1 MVVFGRAHAV
11 KTLLSLILS
20 AILAAAPAAEAPAKS
35 RLSWKDASPVLDAMR
50 ELLPP
55 ALARRANGSAAWET
69 WLESEDA
76 QIRARL
82 ERGEEDSLVNFLLF
96 GASFT
101 QQPRLVRP
109 DVGRKT
115 EELVA
120 ARISDLLRALEA
132 PGANEHL
139 LYARSLLARKGY
151 RLGGVAARQQA
162 ARYLLGQLARVR
174 QEQQEYKRELALA
187 LSLPDATRQFA
198 ARSTLYR
205 DRGLSLDT
213 SLAPNFAAEEALKE
227 LKARGLLKPG
237 AIRRAAVIGPGLEF
251 TDKRG
256 GYDYYPPQTLQ
267 PFALMD
273 TLLRLRLAAPGL
285 QVTSLDI
292 SPRLNAHLAHA
303 RRLAAKGR
311 GYRIE
316 LPLDA
321 AVTWSPGFRGYWQN
335 FGRYVGTAVAPK
347 TPPPTAG
354 RVEARAV
361 LVRPDFV
368 ARLQPVD
375 LNVIVE
381 HLDLPESERL
391 DLIVA
396 TNVFVYY
403 DAFRQALALANIE
416 RMLQRG
422 GVLLS
427 NNALPELPTSAV
439 RSAGYTTVVYSDRPE
454 DGDHMIWYA
463 RR

>member
-1 MVVFGRAHAV
+1 
-11 KTLLSLILS
+11 LILGAALSVAS
-20 AILAAAPAAEAPAKS
+20 ASEAPPPKS
-35 RLSWKDASPVLDAMR
+35 RLSLKDALPVLEAMR

-55 ALARRANGSAAWET
+55 SLARTAEGSAVWET

-76 QIRARL
+76 QVRARL

-101 QQPRLVRP
+101 SRPRLVRP
-109 DVGRKT
+109 DVEGRT

-120 ARISDLLRALEA
+120 ARVSDLLRALES
-132 PGANEHL
+132 PGRNEHL
-139 LYARSLLARKGY
+139 LHARSVLERKGY
-151 RLGGVAARQQA
+151 RLGTLAARQEA
-162 ARYLLGQLARVR
+162 ARYLLEQLARVTR
-174 QEQQEYKRELALA
+174 EQQQYKRELALV

-227 LKARGLLKPG
+227 LQVRGLLKPG
-237 AIRRAAVIGPGLEF
+237 AVRRAAVIGPGLEF

-273 TLLRLRLAAPGL
+273 TLLRLHLAAPGF

-292 SPRLNAHLAHA
+292 SPRLNAHLARA
-303 RRLAAKGR
+303 RRLAAQGR

-321 AVTWSPGFRGYWQN
+321 AVTWSPGFRAYWQN
-335 FGRYVGTAVAPK
+335 FGRYVGSAVAPK
-347 TPPPTAG
+347 KPPATAG
-354 RVEARAV
+354 RVEVRAV
-361 LVRPDFV
+361 RVRPDFV
-368 ARLQPVD
+368 ARLRSVD
-375 LNVIVE
+375 LNIVVE
-381 HLDLPESERL
+381 HLALAESERL

-416 RMLQRG
+416 QMLRKG

-439 RSAGYTTVVYSDRPE
+439 RSAGYATVVYSDRPG
-454 DGDHMIWYA
+454 DGDHMIWYV
-463 RR
+463 RH

>member
-1 MVVFGRAHAV
+1 M
-11 KTLLSLILS
+11 KILLSLILS
-20 AILAAAPAAEAPAKS
+20 AILSAAPAPQAPPAKS
-35 RLSWKDASPVLDAMR
+35 RLSFQDALPVLAAMQ
-50 ELLPP
+50 ELLPE
-55 ALARRANGSAAWET
+55 ALARRADGSGAWET

-101 QQPRLVRP
+101 KRPRLVRP
-109 DVGRKT
+109 DVEGKT

-120 ARISDLLRALEA
+120 ARISDLLRALES

-139 LYARSLLARKGY
+139 LYARSLLERKGH
-151 RLGGVAARQQA
+151 RLGSAAARQEA
-162 ARYLLGQLARVR
+162 ARYLLEQLARVSR
-174 QEQQEYKRELALA
+174 EQQEYKRELALA

-213 SLAPNFAAEEALKE
+213 SLAPSFAVEEALKE

-237 AIRRAAVIGPGLEF
+237 AVRRAAVIGPGLEF

-303 RRLAAKGR
+303 RRLAAKRR

-321 AVTWSPGFRGYWQN
+321 AVAWRPGFRTYWQN
-335 FGRYVGTAVAPK
+335 FGRYVGAAVTPMR
-347 TPPPTAG
+347 PPPTAG

-361 LVRPDFV
+361 RVRPDFV

-375 LNVIVE
+375 LNVMVE

-391 DLIVA
+391 DLIIA

-416 RMLQRG
+416 RMLRSG

-427 NNALPELPTSAV
+427 NNALPELPASAV
-439 RSAGYTTVVYSDRPE
+439 RSAGYTTVVYSDRPD
-454 DGDHMIWYA
+454 DGDHMVWYV

>member
-1 MVVFGRAHAV
+1 VVSGRAQLV
-11 KTLLSLILS
+11 KTPPTLVLIAILS
-20 AILAAAPAAEAPAKS
+20 AAPPPEAPPAKS
-35 RLSWKDASPVLDAMR
+35 RLSFKEALPVLAAMQG
-50 ELLPP
+50 LLPP
-55 ALARRANGSAAWET
+55 ALTRPADGIAVWET
-69 WLESEDA
+69 WLDAEDA
-76 QIRARL
+76 QVRARL
-82 ERGEEDSLVNFLLF
+82 ERGEEDSLVNLLLF

-101 QQPRLVRP
+101 QRPRLVRP
-109 DVGRKT
+109 DPEGKT
-115 EELVA
+115 EELIA
-120 ARISDLLRALEA
+120 ARISDLLRALES
-132 PGANEHL
+132 PDANEHL
-139 LYARSLLARKGY
+139 LHARSVLERRGY
-151 RLGGVAARQQA
+151 RLGSVTARQEA
-162 ARYLLGQLARVR
+162 ARYLLAQLARVSR
-174 QEQQEYKRELALA
+174 EQQEYKQELSLA
-187 LSLPDATRQFA
+187 LSVPDATRQFA

-213 SLAPNFAAEEALKE
+213 SLLPNFAIEEALKE
-227 LKARGLLKPG
+227 LKARGLLQPG
-237 AIRRAAVIGPGLEF
+237 AVRRAAVIGPGLEF

-273 TLLRLRLAAPGL
+273 TLLRLRLASPGL
-285 QVTSLDI
+285 RVTSLDI
-292 SPRLNAHLAHA
+292 SPRLNAHLARA
-303 RRLAAKGR
+303 RRLAAARR

-321 AVTWSPGFRGYWQN
+321 AVAWSPGFRTYWQN
-335 FGRYVGTAVAPK
+335 FGSYVGTPVTPK
-347 TPPPTAG
+347 KPPPAAG
-354 RVEARAV
+354 RVELRAV
-361 LVRPDFV
+361 RVRPDVV

-416 RMLQRG
+416 RMLRSG

-427 NNALPELPTSAV
+427 NNALPELPTAAI
-439 RSAGYTTVVYSDRPE
+439 RSAGYTTVVYSDRPD
-454 DGDHMIWYA
+454 DGDHMVWYV

>member
-1 MVVFGRAHAV
+1 MRIR
-11 KTLLSLILS
+11 LSLILGAALSVAS
-20 AILAAAPAAEAPAKS
+20 ASEAPPPKS
-35 RLSWKDASPVLDAMR
+35 RLSLKDALPVLEAMR

-55 ALARRANGSAAWET
+55 SLARTAEGSAVWET

-76 QIRARL
+76 QVRARL

-101 QQPRLVRP
+101 SRPRLVRP
-109 DVGRKT
+109 DVEGRT

-120 ARISDLLRALEA
+120 ARVSDLLRALES
-132 PGANEHL
+132 PGRNEHL
-139 LYARSLLARKGY
+139 LHARSVLERKGY
-151 RLGGVAARQQA
+151 RLGTLAARQEA
-162 ARYLLGQLARVR
+162 ARYLLEQLARVTR
-174 QEQQEYKRELALA
+174 EQQQYKRELALV

-227 LKARGLLKPG
+227 LQVRGLLKPG
-237 AIRRAAVIGPGLEF
+237 AVRRAAVIGPGLEF

-273 TLLRLRLAAPGL
+273 TLLRLHLAAPGF

-292 SPRLNAHLAHA
+292 SPRLNAHLARA
-303 RRLAAKGR
+303 RRLAAQGR

-321 AVTWSPGFRGYWQN
+321 AVTWSPGFRAYWQN
-335 FGRYVGTAVAPK
+335 FGRYVGSAVAPK
-347 TPPPTAG
+347 KPPATAG
-354 RVEARAV
+354 RVEVRAV
-361 LVRPDFV
+361 RVRPDFV
-368 ARLQPVD
+368 ARLRSVD
-375 LNVIVE
+375 LNIVVE
-381 HLDLPESERL
+381 HLALAESERL

-416 RMLQRG
+416 QMLRKG

-439 RSAGYTTVVYSDRPE
+439 RSAGYTTVVYSDRPG
-454 DGDHMIWYA
+454 DGDHMIWYV
-463 RR
+463 RH